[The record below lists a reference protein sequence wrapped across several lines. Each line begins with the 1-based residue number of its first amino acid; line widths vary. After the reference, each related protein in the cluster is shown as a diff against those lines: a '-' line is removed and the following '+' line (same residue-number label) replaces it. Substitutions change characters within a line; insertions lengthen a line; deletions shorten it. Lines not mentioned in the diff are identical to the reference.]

1 MVTKF
6 STLQG
11 LSVLQFTFCC
21 KSAKPPTCNRVTCL
35 FKLTEEAYRRFLVWT
50 CRALT
55 AHPSSL
61 PRTPCAAVWT
71 QQIVS
76 LLFEVLPSTLTVL
89 ILCFSGTTNACLEFT
104 ELSLKD
110 SFLDIFKPKIK
121 VELLLFTRGGINC
134 AQPLFMRDFTLNNN
148 FNVTK
153 KTVWIVHGY
162 RPLGTNPVWLH
173 KFVNSLLSL
182 EDVNI
187 VVVDWNQGAT
197 TLLYQRAVKRCW
209 KVATILREY
218 IKKMMKLGISLQ
230 SFHFIG
236 VSLGAH
242 ISGYVGSIFKG
253 RIGRITVIQNNF
265 NRLVMENV
273 ITSRES
279 IMENDKLMME
289 NNRFV
294 PRGEYIPMKNKED
307 LGKNRGP
314 TNRGIDPAGPGFN
327 NAPIKMRLDY
337 TDAQFVDII
346 HSDAYGLGISHSI
359 GHLDFYPNGGRN
371 QPGCPTSIFAG
382 FTYIKCNHQ
391 RAVFI
396 FISSLA
402 TECNITAYPCNS
414 YQEYKNGKC
423 TNCED
428 FGLNLCPTTGYYADH
443 WKNDIIKRHHPQL
456 EAYFDTSPKEPFCLY
471 QYALDI
477 VTVNEIQK
485 QGIFEIKLKD
495 KYGTIEASKI
505 KHNKRTFP
513 AYSETRILAGFY
525 NDFKEI
531 SQIILKYIP
540 YHVLFK
546 CRSCQYQIHHI
557 RLSSLYFPERPELC
571 EEEILLIENM
581 EIKLHPHFCD
591 K

>member
-1 MVTKF
+1 MQRLYIF
-6 STLQG
+6 
-11 LSVLQFTFCC
+11 
-21 KSAKPPTCNRVTCL
+21 L
-35 FKLTEEAYRRFLVWT
+35 F
-50 CRALT
+50 
-55 AHPSSL
+55 
-61 PRTPCAAVWT
+61 
-71 QQIVS
+71 
-76 LLFEVLPSTLTVL
+76 L
-89 ILCFSGTTNACLEFT
+89 ICWARSGTTNACLEFT

-253 RIGRITVIQNNF
+253 RIGRIT
-265 NRLVMENV
+265 
-273 ITSRES
+273 
-279 IMENDKLMME
+279 
-289 NNRFV
+289 
-294 PRGEYIPMKNKED
+294 
-307 LGKNRGP
+307 
-314 TNRGIDPAGPGFN
+314 GIDPAGPGFN

-371 QPGCPTSIFAG
+371 QPGCPTSIFA
-382 FTYIKCNHQ
+382 
-391 RAVFI
+391 
-396 FISSLA
+396 
-402 TECNITAYPCNS
+402 
-414 YQEYKNGKC
+414 
-423 TNCED
+423 
-428 FGLNLCPTTGYYADH
+428 GYYADH